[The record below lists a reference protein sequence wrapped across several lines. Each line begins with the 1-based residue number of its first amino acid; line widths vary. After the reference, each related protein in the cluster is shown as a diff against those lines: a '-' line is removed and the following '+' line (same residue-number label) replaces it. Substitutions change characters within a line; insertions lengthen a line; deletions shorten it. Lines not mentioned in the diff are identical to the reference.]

1 MIAGDDARVTKVAG
15 SSEAGAVDGA
25 SACFN
30 QPFTLALDESG
41 HLLVQESGRLVLRV
55 VEASLSPPLRQM
67 VAVAPLVRVQRG
79 KEDKGLESEK
89 TVGANVGPGSSKRQK
104 RGDEDFEVMLQGIL
118 PSFLSAFWT
127 QMNSAKVTA
136 LLQ

>member
-1 MIAGDDARVTKVAG
+1 MIAGADARVTKVAG
-15 SSEAGAVDGA
+15 SRRCFCLLQPALHSGAGREWTPSSARIWYIGPASDGGVAVT
-25 SACFN
+25 
-30 QPFTLALDESG
+30 TLAPDGSG
-41 HLLVQESGRLVLRV
+41 SAIGTCATRQGGQGTRV
-55 VEASLSPPLRQM
+55 RKNSWGERRPRQ
-67 VAVAPLVRVQRG
+67 QQT
-79 KEDKGLESEK
+79 K
-89 TVGANVGPGSSKRQK
+89 K